1 MASQIRQHDLYE
13 PQTLEA
19 VSQAFD
25 SIWNILRADDPFR
38 DYANDRELRTVVG
51 KKLTALGGAARK
63 QNLDKLFARSH
74 RRGPWVWGTSGL
86 LFLIPVK
93 VKPMQ
98 PA

>member
-38 DYANDRELRTVVG
+38 DYENDRELRTVVG
-51 KKLTALGGAARK
+51 KKLTALVADGVTDPIQLRK
-63 QNLDKLFARSH
+63 LTLDSLSLFAA
-74 RRGPWVWGTSGL
+74 P
-86 LFLIPVK
+86 I
-93 VKPMQ
+93 Q
-98 PA
+98 